1 MYEKY
6 LIKMNDS
13 SDWIRHWDEG
23 TQVVNDF
30 ILPRGPHEKDEM
42 SDTIYHK
49 DATVPYHQHRK
60 GYETFEIAAGS
71 VECFMRGKRFIASAG
86 GYHPHRALYAPRI
99 PFSGGGYHLEGA
111 VPGNRHVR
119 RHLGEEYG

>member
-6 LIKMNDS
+6 LIDMNDPK
-13 SDWIRHWDEG
+13 DWIRHWDEG
-23 TQVVNDF
+23 TQVVNDV

-60 GYETFEIAAGS
+60 GFETFEIAAGS
-71 VECFMRGKRFIASAG
+71 VECFMRGKRFSAHVGDIIHIA
-86 GYHPHRALYAPRI
+86 P
-99 PFSGGGYHLEGA
+99 
-111 VPGNRHVR
+111 
-119 RHLGEEYG
+119 